1 MSDFR
6 DPNDPL
12 RRDEV
17 YDPNVRSSH
26 AAWGWIAGIV
36 FLGIIVALAVG
47 VGKSPNHSGTDVANN
62 APPAA
67 SQPAPGPA
75 SRSFTPVP
83 NNPAP
88 AAPANPAPAPAKP

>member
-17 YDPNVRSSH
+17 YDPNVRSSN

-36 FLGIIVALAVG
+36 FLGIIVALAFG
-47 VGKSPNHSGTDVANN
+47 VGKSPNHGGTNVANN

-67 SQPAPGPA
+67 SQPGPGPG
-75 SRSFTPVP
+75 SRSFTPAP
-83 NNPAP
+83 DNPAP

>member
-17 YDPNVRSSH
+17 YDPNVRSSN

-36 FLGIIVALAVG
+36 FLGIIVALAFG
-47 VGKSPNHSGTDVANN
+47 VGKSPDHGGTNVANN
-62 APPAA
+62 VPPAA
-67 SQPAPGPA
+67 SQPAPG
-75 SRSFTPVP
+75 SRSFTPAP

-88 AAPANPAPAPAKP
+88 AAPTNSAPAPAKP

>member
-17 YDPNVRSSH
+17 YDPNVRSSN
-26 AAWGWIAGIV
+26 AAWGWVAGIV
-36 FLGIIVALAVG
+36 FLGIIVALAFG
-47 VGKSPNHSGTDVANN
+47 VGRSPNHGGTNVANN
-62 APPAA
+62 TPPAA
-67 SQPAPGPA
+67 SQPAPGPGN
-75 SRSFTPVP
+75 RSFTPAP
-83 NNPAP
+83 INPAP

>member
-17 YDPNVRSSH
+17 YDPNVRSSN

-36 FLGIIVALAVG
+36 FLGIIVALAFG
-47 VGKSPNHSGTDVANN
+47 VGKSPNQGGTNVASNT
-62 APPAA
+62 PPAA
-67 SQPAPGPA
+67 NQTVPGPG
-75 SRSFTPVP
+75 SRSFMPAP
-83 NNPAP
+83 NNPTP
-88 AAPANPAPAPAKP
+88 AAPAPAPVKP

>member
-17 YDPNVRSSH
+17 YDPNVRSSN

-36 FLGIIVALAVG
+36 FLGIIVALAFG
-47 VGKSPNHSGTDVANN
+47 VGKSPNNGGTNVANN
-62 APPAA
+62 TPPPV
-67 SQPAPGPA
+67 SQPAPGPG
-75 SRSFTPVP
+75 SRTFTPAP
-83 NNPAP
+83 NGM
-88 AAPANPAPAPAKP
+88 APANPVPAPAPAKP

>member
-17 YDPNVRSSH
+17 YDPNVRSSN

-36 FLGIIVALAVG
+36 FLGIIVALAFG
-47 VGKSPNHSGTDVANN
+47 VGRSPNQGGTNVANN
-62 APPAA
+62 TPPAA
-67 SQPAPGPA
+67 SQPAPGPG
-75 SRSFTPVP
+75 SRSFTPAP
-83 NNPAP
+83 NNP
-88 AAPANPAPAPAKP
+88 APANPAPAPTKP

>member
-17 YDPNVRSSH
+17 YDPNVRSSN

-36 FLGIIVALAVG
+36 FLGIIVALAFG
-47 VGKSPNHSGTDVANN
+47 VGKSPNHGGTNVANN

-67 SQPAPGPA
+67 SQPGPG
-75 SRSFTPVP
+75 SRSFTPAP